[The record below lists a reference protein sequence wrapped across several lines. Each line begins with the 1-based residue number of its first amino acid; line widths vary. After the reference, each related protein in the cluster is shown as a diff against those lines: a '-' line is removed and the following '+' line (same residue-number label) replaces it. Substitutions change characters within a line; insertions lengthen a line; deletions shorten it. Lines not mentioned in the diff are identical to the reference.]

1 MLFNYTVFALDRF
14 PYHLLS
20 TALERYKPLLH
31 ILPEE
36 KNIILRSCTYMFC
49 VKSEKVKHHRSYASY
64 INCLGL
70 SKQCT
75 SQENNLSYEYY
86 RSDSIIKQN
95 NNRPAEWCCCDK
107 GVYTSQDVS
116 LVPPLRG
123 LFIISIT

>member
-1 MLFNYTVFALDRF
+1 M
-14 PYHLLS
+14 
-20 TALERYKPLLH
+20 H

-36 KNIILRSCTYMFC
+36 KTCIFC

-64 INCLGL
+64 YCLGL